1 MPLQPIA
8 IVGMGCRFPQANN
21 PQEFWQLLRHG
32 VDTITEVPSERW
44 SLDQYYHPDSTQ
56 PHKTNTR
63 WGGFLNNLT
72 DFDPQFF
79 SISPKE
85 ARTIDPQQRLLLEVA
100 YEALEDGGQIPEC
113 LAGTKTGVF
122 IGIGT
127 HDYSILLWQKPVN
140 EPYATTG
147 TGNCVAANRISYAFD
162 LKGASLAVDTACS
175 SSLVAVHLA
184 CQSIWRGESHLALAG
199 GVNVLLSP
207 NLMVGFSKGGF
218 MSPDGRCKSF
228 SADAN
233 GYVRGEGAGII
244 LLKPLSQARADG
256 DRIYAVIRAT
266 AVNQDGLTNGLPA
279 PNLKAQEEV
288 LRDAYQQAGI
298 FPHQVDY
305 IEAHGTGTKLGDA
318 VELQA
323 LGAVIGQN
331 RPQNGYCAIG
341 SVKTN
346 IGHAET
352 AAGIAGLIKT
362 ALILHHQAIPPSL
375 HCQQPNSSVDWDG
388 LGLQVQQNFTSRE
401 VVVAGVNSFGFG
413 GTNAH
418 IVLESVNSRGVRLT
432 PYQQSEVNSKSI
444 KKDIEADKT
453 NILLLSAKNKSALRE
468 LAGKYLDF
476 LQNDKDARLADI
488 CHTANTRR
496 THYNYRLALV
506 GKTREDFCQ
515 QLKEF
520 VAGGINCASLQSKNR
535 SIAFLFTGQGSQYVG
550 MARQLYQTAP
560 IFRKNLD
567 RCLKILK
574 SELSESLSSIIYS
587 RNNKQ
592 GNRIDETIFTQPALF
607 AVEYS
612 LAQLWL
618 SWGIQPSVLIGHSVG
633 EYVAATLAGV
643 FSLEDGL
650 KLIAARAKLMQQLPS
665 DGTMVAVCATESVVR
680 GCLAGYEGEV
690 SIAAINSP
698 QNIVISGKKTAIDEI
713 ITCLLECEIKT
724 TPLKVSHA
732 FHSPL
737 METIIPEFRRFAA
750 EISYNLPQIP
760 IISNLTGDFITEAI
774 AKPEYWCEHIR
785 QPVNFAASM
794 QKLVSRGHRIFLEV
808 GAKPII
814 LGMAKECLQDKDCAF
829 LPSLRSGV
837 EDWQQIAQSV
847 TQLYL
852 KGVNVDQVNLSAID
866 HPQVVS
872 LPSYPFQKQ
881 RYWLKDLGVNL
892 DAKTPVIHE
901 TERQQEHPLLGNILH
916 LAGVEERRFR
926 AKISRDMPIYLQDHC
941 IFDQVVFPAT
951 AYLEIFYA
959 AAINIYDDR
968 NFILKDLRIISP
980 LILPENETI
989 ELQTIVSKD
998 NQVSL
1003 FARIEGESTSF
1014 QKQATATIQLQVN
1027 NNHKEI
1033 NLSELI
1039 TEFDREIDV
1048 KSYYAEMRQQGLNY
1062 GTYFKNIQTIYTYN
1076 NALSNRFRDSQD
1088 YQEATGKIKLLETL
1102 TKDSDKYHLHPALID
1117 ACLQILGATFTEADK
1132 RNTFLPVSI
1141 DRIQVYKDIKTEIWS
1156 YIRIVKSIN
1165 EIKQVDISL
1174 IDNNGTIAATIEG
1187 LTLRQIRGRSQEQFS
1202 NTINLIDNTT
1212 NNNFENWSYEL
1223 SWQPQPLLLDNSK
1236 NIKQSWLIL
1245 ADHHCNLGK
1254 ELALSLDAQE
1264 QDYILAF
1271 DAMNYKKIDDQIYNI
1286 NSTNPEHF
1294 QQLLNDIGKIDNIV
1308 YLWGLDNKEFNDSEW
1323 ESSVREVLSN
1333 ETQRHKGHKV
1343 NFFVP
1348 RLGFLDNQQQ
1358 SPCIDIL
1365 LLIQALQKNK
1375 HIEPKLWITT
1385 HNSQSITSHFS
1396 QIQQAPLWGLA
1407 KVIDLEYPKLNCSC
1421 IDLDIADLTIDKIT
1435 EILTQE
1441 LLFADTEKQIAYH
1454 QNTRH
1459 VARLKR
1465 LTPVD
1470 KFQPLQLQISEY
1482 GTLDNLTTI
1491 PLQRRQPN
1499 KGEVEIRVYAAGVN
1513 FRDVLNALGMLREV
1527 MAEMGFDDAAQIP
1540 FGGEC
1545 AGKITA
1551 IGEGVTDLRVGDEVI
1566 AACALGS
1573 LASFVTVDAKF
1584 VAIKPKNL
1592 SFIEAATIPTT
1603 FLTAYYGLVDRAEI
1617 KRDDRILIHSAA
1629 GGVGQAAI
1637 QIAQNHDA
1645 EIFATANKGKWE
1657 YIQSLGIEKVMDS
1670 RSLDFATEIQELTA
1684 GKGVDIVLNS
1694 LNGEYIPKSLSVL
1707 ARNGR
1712 FVEIGKLGI
1721 WDIEKVRDVYPYS
1734 NYFCFDLLEIA
1745 RKTPDKIQSLLQTLT
1760 KEFVAG
1766 NYKPLPHRVFPLDR
1780 VVDAFRLMAQGKHI
1794 GKVVITIPQ
1803 SGDAKIWGNTE
1814 TEIETERKSYLIS
1827 GGFGA
1832 LGLTV
1837 AEWLV
1842 TKGARE
1848 LILVGRNQPS
1858 AATKARIAKLEAKG
1872 VVIHP
1877 VFADIS
1883 QQEAVKTIIQNHPQ
1897 LRGVIH
1903 GAGILDDGMLIN
1915 LSKERFDRVL
1925 APKIHGGWNLHH
1937 YTQKLPLEFFICFS
1951 SIVSLI
1957 GSFGQ
1962 GSYAAA
1968 NAFLDALARYR
1979 QQLGLPA
1986 LTINWGAW
1994 ADVGMATQEKAEKWQ
2009 DLGMIPLQ
2017 PQAALNILDRLLE
2030 EGTINTGIID
2040 VNWDRFLQKTGQT
2053 NKNKL
2058 FEALIS
2064 SNKLKIATN
2073 KPQST
2078 IIAQLTRAETE
2089 DCPIILNEYLRN
2101 CLAKVLGFNNS
2112 NAIDIDTDFSDLGM
2126 DSLMAV
2132 ELANLLQ
2139 TNLAINISSNNLFD
2153 YPTVEALSGYLFS
2166 QLSLDEVREDEEVRE
2181 DKKAKVD
2188 ENRDIRNSEDYPPE
2202 YYRFELT
2209 PEYLNL
2215 KRDLEEAKQIGNTF
2229 FMPHQGIANATTTID
2244 DREFINYSCYNYL
2257 GMSGDRSVIQA
2268 ARDAIELYGTS
2279 VSASR
2284 IVSGEIPLHR
2294 ELETE
2299 IADFL
2304 QTEDA
2309 IVYIGGHPTNVSTIG
2324 HLFGDR
2330 DLIVCDSLSHN
2341 SIRQGCQLSGATV
2354 MEFPHNDWVKLA
2366 VILEQHRHQYQKT
2379 LIAIEGVY
2387 SSDGDIA
2394 PLPEIIAIKKRY
2406 HAVLMVDEA
2415 HSIGVLGRTG
2425 RGIGEYFNADSKD
2438 VDLWM
2443 GTLSKSFASCG
2454 GYIAGNRAIVEYL
2467 KYTSPSFV
2475 FSVGMSPANT
2485 AAALASL
2492 RLLRREPEKVAK
2504 LQQNAKLFLDLACGH
2519 HFNTGNS
2526 KDTSIVPIIIGS
2538 RSQALHLSQLMF
2550 RRGIYVQPMVYP
2562 SVPKNAARLRFF
2574 LSCDHTEAQIRET
2587 LTILQQEIT
2596 KLD

>member
-1 MPLQPIA
+1 MPLEPIA

-32 VDTITEVPSERW
+32 VDAIAEVPSERW
-44 SLDQYYHPDSTQ
+44 SLDRYYHPDSTQ

-63 WGGFLNNLT
+63 WGGFLQNLT

-79 SISPKE
+79 GISPKE

-100 YEALEDGGQIPEC
+100 YEALEDGGQIPER

-184 CQSIWRGESHLALAG
+184 CQSIWRGESHFALAG

-279 PNLKAQEEV
+279 PNPKAQEEV
-288 LRDAYQQAGI
+288 LRDAYRQAGI
-298 FPHQVDY
+298 SPHQVDY

-362 ALILHHQAIPPSL
+362 ALILQHQAIPPSL
-375 HCQQPNSSVDWDG
+375 HCQQPNPSVDWDG
-388 LGLQVQQNFTSRE
+388 LGLQVQQDFTPRQ
-401 VVVAGVNSFGFG
+401 VTVAGVNSFGFG

-418 IVLESVNSRGVRLT
+418 IVLESSGISHQSLVGVE
-432 PYQQSEVNSKSI
+432 SSKENIEVDRTHLI
-444 KKDIEADKT
+444 T
-453 NILLLSAKNKSALRE
+453 LSAKNEAALRE
-468 LAGKYLDF
+468 LAGKYIDF
-476 LQNDKDARLADI
+476 LQCNGDVSLADI

-496 THYNYRLALV
+496 THYSYRLALV
-506 GKTREDFCQ
+506 GKTREAFCQ
-515 QLKEF
+515 QLQEF
-520 VAGGINCASLQSKNR
+520 AAGGIDCVSLQSENR
-535 SIAFLFTGQGSQYVG
+535 SIVFLFTGQGSQYVG
-550 MARQLYQTAP
+550 MARELYQNAP

-574 SELSESLSSIIYS
+574 SELGESLQSIIYPRS
-587 RNNKQ
+587 NKHS
-592 GNRIDETIFTQPALF
+592 NRIDETIFTQPALF
-607 AVEYS
+607 AIEYS

-618 SWGIQPSVLIGHSVG
+618 SWGIQPAILIGHSVG

-650 KLIAARAKLMQQLPS
+650 KLIVARARLMQQLPS
-665 DGTMVAVCATESVVR
+665 DGMMVAVCATESVVR
-680 GCLAGYEGEV
+680 DCLAGYEGEV

-713 ITCLLECEIKT
+713 ITCLLERGIKT

-737 METIIPEFRRFAA
+737 MEAMITEFRCVAA
-750 EISYNLPQIP
+750 EVSYNLPRIP
-760 IISNLTGDFITEAI
+760 IISNLTGDFVTEAI
-774 AKPEYWCEHIR
+774 ATPEYWCEHIR
-785 QPVNFAASM
+785 QPVNFAASI
-794 QKLVSRGHRIFLEV
+794 QKLASQGYRILLEV
-808 GAKPII
+808 GAKPIL
-814 LGMAKECLQDKDCAF
+814 LGMARECLQDKDCLF
-829 LPSLRSGV
+829 LPSLRFGV
-837 EDWQQIAQSV
+837 EDWQQICHSV
-847 TQLYL
+847 GQLYL
-852 KGVNVDQVNLSAID
+852 KGISVDRVNLFSDRPNVI
-866 HPQVVS
+866 S
-872 LPSYPFQKQ
+872 LPTYPFQKQ
-881 RYWLKDLGVNL
+881 RHWLEDLNPNL
-892 DAKTPVIHE
+892 DLETPAIHRI
-901 TERQQEHPLLGNILH
+901 ERQQEHPLLGNILH
-916 LAGVEERRFR
+916 LAGFEE
-926 AKISRDMPIYLQDHC
+926 KIFQSKIRRDMPVYLQDHC
-941 IFDQVVFPAT
+941 IFDRVIFPAT
-951 AYLEIFYA
+951 AYLEIFYT

-968 NFILKDLRIISP
+968 DFILTDLQIEAP
-980 LILPENETI
+980 LILTDNETI
-989 ELQTIVSKD
+989 ELQTIVDRD
-998 NQVSL
+998 NQISL
-1003 FARIEGESTSF
+1003 FAKVEGEDRSF
-1014 QKQATATIQLQVN
+1014 QKQATVTIQLET
-1027 NNHKEI
+1027 KSKPKDI
-1033 NLSELI
+1033 DLSELI
-1039 TEFDREIDV
+1039 AEFDRELDV
-1048 KSYYAEMRQQGLNY
+1048 QSYYAEMRQQGLNY
-1062 GTYFKNIQTIYTYN
+1062 GTYFQNIQTIYTYN
-1076 NALSNRFRDSQD
+1076 NTSSDRSSD
-1088 YQEATGKIKLLETL
+1088 YKNPQEAIGKIQFPEAP
-1102 TKDSDKYHLHPALID
+1102 TKDSNKYHLHPALID
-1117 ACLQILGATFTEADK
+1117 ACLQILGATFTEAEK
-1132 RNTFLPVSI
+1132 QNTFLPVSI
-1141 DRIQVYKDIKTEIWS
+1141 DRIQVYQDIKTEIWS
-1156 YIRIVKSIN
+1156 YIRAVKSTDKTKKI
-1165 EIKQVDISL
+1165 DISL
-1174 IDNNGTIAATIEG
+1174 IDNKGKIAATIEG
-1187 LTLRQIRGRSQEQFS
+1187 FNLRQVGDRSQEQFS
-1202 NTINLIDNTT
+1202 NKINSIDN
-1212 NNNFENWSYEL
+1212 NFDDLSYEL
-1223 SWQPQPLLLDNSK
+1223 TWQPQPLLLDNCDNSK
-1236 NIKQSWLIL
+1236 NTEQSWLIL
-1245 ADHHCNLGK
+1245 VDRHYNLGR
-1254 ELALSLDAQE
+1254 ELARSLDAKGHKC
-1264 QDYILAF
+1264 ILVF
-1271 DAMNYKKIDDQIYNI
+1271 DDIEYRKIDDRTYNI
-1286 NSTNPEHF
+1286 NSTNLEHF
-1294 QQLLNDIGKIDNIV
+1294 DLLLKDIISIDNIV
-1308 YLWGLDNKEFNDSEW
+1308 YLWGLDSKEYNYS
-1323 ESSVREVLSN
+1323 
-1333 ETQRHKGHKV
+1333 
-1343 NFFVP
+1343 
-1348 RLGFLDNQQQ
+1348 QQNT
-1358 SPCIDIL
+1358 PCIDIL
-1365 LLIQALQKNK
+1365 FLIQSLQKNK
-1375 HIEPKLWITT
+1375 HLKPKLWIITN
-1385 HNSQSITSHFS
+1385 NSQSIASHLS

-1407 KVIDLEYPKLNCSC
+1407 KVIDLEYP
-1421 IDLDIADLTIDKIT
+1421 DLDCTCLDLDFADFAATQTI

-1441 LLFADTEKQIAYH
+1441 LLFADAEKQIAYH

-1459 VARLKR
+1459 IARLKR
-1465 LTPVD
+1465 SNPAD

-1482 GTLDNLTTI
+1482 GSLDNLTTI
-1491 PLQRRQPN
+1491 PLKRRQPN
-1499 KGEVEIRVYAAGVN
+1499 KGEVEIQVYAAGVN

-1527 MAEMGFDDAAQIP
+1527 MAEMGFDNAAQIP

-1551 IGEGVTDLRVGDEVI
+1551 IGEGVTGLQVGDEVI

-1573 LASFVTVDAKF
+1573 LASFATVNAKF

-1592 SFIEAATIPTT
+1592 SFVEAATIPTT

-1637 QIAQNHDA
+1637 QIARIHGA
-1645 EIFATANKGKWE
+1645 EIFATASQGKWE
-1657 YIQSLGIEKVMDS
+1657 YLQSLGIQKVMDS
-1670 RSLDFATEIQELTA
+1670 RSLDFAEEIQELTA

-1707 ARNGR
+1707 AQNGR

-1721 WDIEKVRDVYPYS
+1721 WDIEKVLDLYPES
-1734 NYFCFDLLEIA
+1734 AYFCFDMLEIA
-1745 RKTPDKIQSLLQTLT
+1745 RKTPDKIQSLLQKLIE
-1760 KEFVAG
+1760 EFAAG
-1766 NYKPLPHRVFPLDR
+1766 NYKPLPHRVFSLDR
-1780 VVDAFRLMAQGKHI
+1780 VTDAFRLMAQGKHI

-1803 SGDAKIWGNTE
+1803 SGNAKIWGDTE
-1814 TEIETERKSYLIS
+1814 KKTEKKSYLIS

-1842 TKGARE
+1842 TKGAQE

-1858 AATKARIAKLEAKG
+1858 TTAKARIAELESQG
-1872 VVIHP
+1872 VIINP

-1883 QQEAVKTIIQNHPQ
+1883 QQKAVETIIQNHPR

-1903 GAGILDDGMLIN
+1903 AAGILDDGMSIN

-1925 APKIHGGWNLHH
+1925 APKMHGGWNLHH
-1937 YTQKLPLEFFICFS
+1937 CTQKLPLDFFICFS

-1979 QQLGLPA
+1979 HQLGLPA

-1994 ADVGMATQEKAEKWQ
+1994 ADAGMAMQEKAEKWQ

-2030 EGTINTGIID
+2030 EGKINIGIID
-2040 VNWDRFLQKTGQT
+2040 VNWGQFLQKTGQT

-2064 SNKLKIATN
+2064 PNTPKVATN

-2078 IIAQLTRAETE
+2078 IIAKLTGTKIDDR
-2089 DCPIILNEYLRN
+2089 PPILNEYLRD

-2112 NAIDIDTDFSDLGM
+2112 DAIDIDIDFGDLGM

-2139 TNLAINISSNNLFD
+2139 TNLNIDIDSNTLFD
-2153 YPTVEALSGYLFS
+2153 YPTVEALSNYL
-2166 QLSLDEVREDEEVRE
+2166 LSLEEVKEVGEDDEVGEVRKDE
-2181 DKKAKVD
+2181 D
-2188 ENRDIRNSEDYPPE
+2188 RDSQEYPPE

-2209 PEYLNL
+2209 SEYLNL

-2229 FMPHQGIANATTTID
+2229 FIPHQGIANATTTID
-2244 DREFINYSCYNYL
+2244 DRKFINYSCYNYL
-2257 GMSGDRSVIQA
+2257 GMSGDRRVIQA
-2268 ARDAIELYGTS
+2268 AQDAIELYGTS

-2299 IADFL
+2299 IANFL

-2354 MEFPHNDWVKLA
+2354 MEFPHNDWVKLS
-2366 VILEQHRHQYQKT
+2366 VILKQHRHQYQKV

-2394 PLPEIIAIKKRY
+2394 PLPEIIALKKRY
-2406 HAVLMVDEA
+2406 RALLMIDEA
-2415 HSIGVLGRTG
+2415 HSIGVLGLTG
-2425 RGIGEYFNADSKD
+2425 RGIGEYFGIDSQD

-2454 GYIAGNRAIVEYL
+2454 GYIAANRAIVEYL

-2492 RLLRREPEKVAK
+2492 RLLQQEPERVAK
-2504 LQQNAKLFLDLACGH
+2504 LRQNARLFLHLARNCN
-2519 HFNTGNS
+2519 FNTGNS

-2550 RRGIYVQPMVYP
+2550 QQGIHVQPMVYP

-2574 LSCDHTEAQIRET
+2574 LSCNHTEAQMQKTI
-2587 LTILQQEIT
+2587 TILQQEIT
-2596 KLD
+2596 NDF